1 MKKIED
7 FINESLN
14 EFTILLQLDDSIN
27 ESNEQIFPKP
37 GKYAKLKIDVGDHA
51 YDRQKERKVTNN
63 DIIDAIFGAYNDI
76 NKMYKEGILK
86 VSKNGKDSRF
96 LIVDSRKNQNEPINV
111 VGFIFKNKHEKKLL
125 NPIFIIKTVFKGD
138 DFAGAKRVSD
148 DAEQH
153 KIFLY

>member
-1 MKKIED
+1 MKKIEE
-7 FINESLN
+7 FINESLK
-14 EFTILLQLDDSIN
+14 EFTIILSLDDSIN

-51 YDRQKERKVTNN
+51 YDRQKERKVSNK

-76 NKMYKEGILK
+76 NKLYKEKTLK
-86 VSKNGKDSRF
+86 VSKSGQDSRF
-96 LIVDSRKNQNEPINV
+96 LIVDARRDKLKPINV
-111 VGFIFKNKHEKKLL
+111 VGFIFKNKNENKLS